1 MDKKEVD
8 GTLRF
13 YLKMLWMPLLALIAI
28 DVIAFMTMRLNLL
41 GIKSYAYSLFFGLLI
56 SCLIAWYI
64 GYITVKK
71 YSNNFM
77 TSAVTGAAAGAIS
90 GLVMGTL
97 EIMSVALQHGI
108 MKISS
113 PDVFTLLIQLPI
125 IAAIAGGVI
134 AVVGGIW
141 ATGYYKH

>member
-90 GLVMGTL
+90 GLVMGT
-97 EIMSVALQHGI
+97 SVTTWNNENFVSRRI
-108 MKISS
+108 YPINTITDNCCNSWRSDCSS
-113 PDVFTLLIQLPI
+113 GWDLGDWLL
-125 IAAIAGGVI
+125 
-134 AVVGGIW
+134 
-141 ATGYYKH
+141 